1 VRESE
6 LQRDPLRERG
16 GVCGHI
22 RRERAFTSR
31 SGERERFRRKEREK
45 ELFGRDPARKFFSF
59 KIFVPNTRWV
69 QFHHPRKRPVPLRN
83 LPNTDYTTSSLITQ
97 INKSNLKKT
106 QISFY
111 KKKREK
117 DSIIHTQAYQQETEP
132 PRPRCAA
139 ALPGPSCL
147 HEHIIVLQNP
157 QQILALS
164 LLKHFPQFL
173 LLELLSTACLH
184 SLLSLAISLS
194 PAVSS
199 LSHGFPTIK
208 ALFFTPF
215 TALVNS

>member
-1 VRESE
+1 LHFIFFNPEIKE
-6 LQRDPLRERG
+6 QNTYKYLW
-16 GVCGHI
+16 
-22 RRERAFTSR
+22 RERAFTSR

-139 ALPGPSCL
+139 ALPGPSCPFHHPSTL
-147 HEHIIVLQNP
+147 PSRAHHRPPKPTANP
-157 QQILALS
+157 RTFAPQT
-164 LLKHFPQFL
+164 FP
-173 LLELLSTACLH
+173 SV
-184 SLLSLAISLS
+184 S
-194 PAVSS
+194 PS
-199 LSHGFPTIK
+199 
-208 ALFFTPF
+208 
-215 TALVNS
+215 